1 MLYPQHFYNILNI
14 RYSNIFYSFNVFTG
28 TLLHNQPNPFP
39 PFFFFFFLPFF
50 LNHMSQP
57 YTFCNA
63 LAQFKSK
70 APPTPLPSTTHL
82 IGILTLL
89 AGYFFFFFFHT
100 TNPPLYRKIIV
111 YFQNII
117 NTYYFLSHEI

>member
-39 PFFFFFFLPFF
+39 LFFFFFSSFF

-82 IGILTLL
+82 TGILTLL
-89 AGYFFFFFFHT
+89 AGYSVFIFFFIQQT
-100 TNPPLYRKIIV
+100 LLSIEKLLYIFRI
-111 YFQNII
+111 
-117 NTYYFLSHEI
+117 S